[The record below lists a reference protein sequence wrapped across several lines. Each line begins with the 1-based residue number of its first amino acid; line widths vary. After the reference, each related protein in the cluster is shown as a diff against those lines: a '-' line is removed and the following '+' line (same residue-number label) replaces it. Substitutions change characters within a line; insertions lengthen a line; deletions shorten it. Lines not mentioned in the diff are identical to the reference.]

1 MGKRRL
7 QGERG
12 RELRVGM
19 GWGGGCF
26 EGEGGV
32 ERGGR
37 GRGVENGGGGEGGVE
52 RLSVGVRTETE
63 ASVKRYTEPD

>member
-1 MGKRRL
+1 MW
-7 QGERG
+7 
-12 RELRVGM
+12 
-19 GWGGGCF
+19 GWGGGGGCF

>member
-1 MGKRRL
+1 M
-7 QGERG
+7 
-12 RELRVGM
+12 
-19 GWGGGCF
+19 WGCF

-32 ERGGR
+32 ERGG
-37 GRGVENGGGGEGGVE
+37 GGEVWRMVVGGEGGVE